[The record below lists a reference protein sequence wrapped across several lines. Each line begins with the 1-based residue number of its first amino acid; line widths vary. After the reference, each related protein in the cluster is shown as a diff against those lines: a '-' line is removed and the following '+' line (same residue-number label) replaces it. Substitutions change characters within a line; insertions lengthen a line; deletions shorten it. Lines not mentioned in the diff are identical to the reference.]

1 MPAVA
6 PNEKLGMVTLIE
18 GPGLSEPIAAWEAY
32 LDRLRNDDP
41 SDEMIAAL
49 IALAER
55 IIGQKRELEGDDG

>member
-1 MPAVA
+1 MT
-6 PNEKLGMVTLIE
+6 TLIE
-18 GPGLSEPIAAWEAY
+18 EPGLSEPIAAWEAY

-55 IIGQKRELEGDDG
+55 IIAQKRELEGDDA